1 MSYLFNDDIKNIIK
15 KDLDLDSVGLS
26 ESLVAQQKIFS
37 NKTEFLSEKNKANH
51 KALYEQYI
59 KDFNKI
65 SAKLDS
71 IDKTSASANYS
82 DFRNL
87 KIDET
92 YNMNAVYMHELYFAN
107 ISDVNSSVQMDSL
120 SYMRIDRDFGSFDDW
135 QRDFIACC
143 NSSRC
148 GWVVTYLNTY
158 AQKYMNCVI
167 DLHSQNV
174 PAGFYPVIVVDV
186 WQHAYYRDYLK
197 DVKTYTAAMMK
208 ELNWNV
214 IEKRFEKADK
224 ILQVLRG

>member
-1 MSYLFNDDIKNIIK
+1 MDKRFGNWRDKC
-15 KDLDLDSVGLS
+15 
-26 ESLVAQQKIFS
+26 
-37 NKTEFLSEKNKANH
+37 KTGVLIHRLEK
-51 KALYEQYI
+51 
-59 KDFNKI
+59 
-65 SAKLDS
+65 
-71 IDKTSASANYS
+71 
-82 DFRNL
+82 L
-87 KIDET
+87 KP
-92 YNMNAVYMHELYFAN
+92 N
-107 ISDVNSSVQMDSL
+107 ISLPCSELDINKLSVENYEHTPSQVIMTTYFNSKN
-120 SYMRIDRDFGSFDDW
+120 DW